1 MRIAFTTVFSSVIMR
16 LYAFLV
22 TLFLQLAVLGHAFQ
36 DTYNRYVLLQA
47 TQHKKILIPTDLAD
61 GQQQITKTTEHGY
74 PT

>member
-1 MRIAFTTVFSSVIMR
+1 MR

-36 DTYNRYVLLQA
+36 DTYNRYAPNQ
-47 TQHKKILIPTDLAD
+47 TNTRNRILIPADPDD